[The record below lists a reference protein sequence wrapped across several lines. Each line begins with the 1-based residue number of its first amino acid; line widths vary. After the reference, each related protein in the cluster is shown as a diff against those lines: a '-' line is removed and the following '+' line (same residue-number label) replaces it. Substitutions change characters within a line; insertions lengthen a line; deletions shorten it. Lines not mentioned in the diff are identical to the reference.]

1 MLKSPKSQL
10 SCSFCSRIFK
20 DPILLP
26 CDDSICRDHLKEK
39 DVVKVNRIKCNKCNG
54 EFQVKNNAFKSN
66 EALKTLVESQSYLSE
81 DEIVLKQK
89 LKESIQKFFEFYD
102 EFIQNK
108 IKIELDVFNHFQEM
122 RFQVDEHRER
132 LKERID
138 DIALAMIDKIKKH
151 EDVYLKNLNENVL
164 VFDSSKSL
172 KDELA
177 GIEETFRNP
186 NLLIRSIKE
195 IQHKQ
200 EESLKDI

>member
-1 MLKSPKSQL
+1 M
-10 SCSFCSRIFK
+10 
-20 DPILLP
+20 
-26 CDDSICRDHLKEK
+26 
-39 DVVKVNRIKCNKCNG
+39 
-54 EFQVKNNAFKSN
+54 
-66 EALKTLVESQSYLSE
+66 
-81 DEIVLKQK
+81 
-89 LKESIQKFFEFYD
+89 
-102 EFIQNK
+102 
-108 IKIELDVFNHFQEM
+108 
-122 RFQVDEHRER
+122 
-132 LKERID
+132 KERID

>member
-1 MLKSPKSQL
+1 VPVREGAGT
-10 SCSFCSRIFK
+10 CTNFYR
-20 DPILLP
+20 PLP
-26 CDDSICRDHLKEK
+26 TGAAE
-39 DVVKVNRIKCNKCNG
+39 G
-54 EFQVKNNAFKSN
+54 PQET
-66 EALKTLVESQSYLSE
+66 LKTLVESQSYLSE